1 MRAFFATLFLFC
13 LSLDARAQTAQPAS
27 APVGAPHT
35 YTLGP
40 GDQLRVIVYGETDLT
55 GDFIIGPNGALA
67 YPLVGEIEAR
77 GLTLQQLSDAIADRL
92 RGGYVREPRVS
103 VSVAQYRPFF
113 ILGEVQNPGS
123 YPYAADMSVMS
134 AVATAGGFT
143 YRANRR
149 RVFIR
154 RAGETE
160 ERRLDLTGET
170 MVNPGDTVR
179 IGERFF

>member
-1 MRAFFATLFLFC
+1 MALRALLISLFALC
-13 LSLDARAQTAQPAS
+13 LSFDAFAQAAPAAS
-27 APVGAPHT
+27 RTPEA

-40 GDQLRVIVYGETDLT
+40 GDQLHIIVFGEADLT
-55 GDFIIGPNGALA
+55 GDFRIGPSGNLPF
-67 YPLVGEIEAR
+67 PLIGEVDAS
-77 GLTLQQLSDAIADRL
+77 GLTAQQLGGVLEQRL
-92 RGGYVREPRVS
+92 REGYVRAPRVS
-103 VSVAQYRPFF
+103 VSISQYRPFF
-113 ILGEVQNPGS
+113 ILGEVQNPGT
-123 YPYAADMSVMS
+123 YPFSADLTVVS

-160 ERRLDLTGET
+160 ERALELNGET
-170 MVNPGDTVR
+170 RVYPGDTIR